1 MTKMISFTNE
11 QILSLAPAAGAQS
24 PITGVSE
31 RYSFVPTLTVID
43 LLRDAGWM
51 PVHAAQSAVRL
62 QERDGFQRHMIRF
75 AKDGLVRENERV
87 DLILYNSHDCGCAFK
102 LFAGVWRMVCSNGL
116 MVGTE
121 YANFSHKHV
130 GFNPDDF
137 LVSAEKIASAAG
149 AIADQVE
156 DMKVIEM
163 TPDERGIYAMSA
175 LNLAYDEPEKAPIR
189 PDQLLQERRYDDK
202 GSDLWTTFN
211 VVQENIVRGGLRGQ
225 TRDANGRLRRVSTRP
240 VKSLERDIK
249 LNQALW
255 LLTEKM
261 AELKRQS

>member
-1 MTKMISFTNE
+1 MTKIISFSNE
-11 QILSLAPAAGAQS
+11 QILSLAPAAGAHA

-31 RYSFVPTLTVID
+31 RYSFVSTLTVVN
-43 LLRDAGWM
+43 LLRDAGWI
-51 PVHAAQSAVRL
+51 PVHAAQSSVRL

-75 AKDGLVRENERV
+75 AKDGMVRENERV
-87 DLILYNSHDCGCAFK
+87 DLVLYNSHDRGCAFK

-137 LVSAEKIASAAG
+137 LASAGEIASAAG
-149 AIADQVE
+149 VIADQVE

-163 TPDERGIYAMSA
+163 TPDERGVYAMSA
-175 LNLAYDEPEKAPIR
+175 IKLVYEDLDISPIR
-189 PDQLLQERRYDDK
+189 PDQLLRERRYDDK
-202 GSDLWTTFN
+202 GNDLWTTFN
-211 VVQENIVRGGLRGQ
+211 VVQENIVRGGLKGQ
-225 TRDANGRLRRVSTRP
+225 TRDDNGRLRRVTTRP
-240 VKSLERDIK
+240 IKSLERDVK

-261 AELKRQS
+261 AELKRQY

>member
-1 MTKMISFTNE
+1 
-11 QILSLAPAAGAQS
+11 
-24 PITGVSE
+24 
-31 RYSFVPTLTVID
+31 
-43 LLRDAGWM
+43 
-51 PVHAAQSAVRL
+51 
-62 QERDGFQRHMIRF
+62 
-75 AKDGLVRENERV
+75 
-87 DLILYNSHDCGCAFK
+87 
-102 LFAGVWRMVCSNGL
+102 MVCSNGL

-137 LVSAEKIASAAG
+137 LVSAGKIASAAG

-175 LNLAYDEPEKAPIR
+175 INLVYEEPEKAPIR
-189 PDQLLQERRYDDK
+189 VDQLLQERRYDDK
-202 GSDLWTTFN
+202 GNDLWTTFN
-211 VVQENIVRGGLRGQ
+211 VVQENIVRGGLKGQ
-225 TRDANGRLRRVSTRP
+225 TRDDNGRLRRVTTRP
-240 VKSLERDIK
+240 VKSLERDVK